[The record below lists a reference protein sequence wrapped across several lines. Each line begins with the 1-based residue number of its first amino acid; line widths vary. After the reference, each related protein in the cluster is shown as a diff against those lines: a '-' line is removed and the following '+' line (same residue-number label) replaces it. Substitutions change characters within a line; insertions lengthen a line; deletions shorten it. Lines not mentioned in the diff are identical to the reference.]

1 VKTLRRLTRNGHSTH
16 VAIESRLLE
25 FLRWRAGD
33 YVVVELTERGT
44 LEIRH
49 AVGTDLRAVAPAR
62 VQDGLP
68 LEATR

>member
-1 VKTLRRLTRNGHSTH
+1 M
-16 VAIESRLLE
+16 LE